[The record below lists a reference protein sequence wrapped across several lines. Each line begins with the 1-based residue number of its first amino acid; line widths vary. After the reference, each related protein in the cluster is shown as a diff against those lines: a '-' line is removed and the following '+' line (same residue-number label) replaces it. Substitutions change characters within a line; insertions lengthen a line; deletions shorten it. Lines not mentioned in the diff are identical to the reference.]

1 MTSRPARI
9 TFNEA
14 VRCARIVG
22 CTIQHIDP
30 DRLKAKPIIFKSR
43 NQILSHISAPALA
56 APVSIFNKKCI
67 VEKLPE
73 ETTING
79 WFIDVNMRLYY
90 ENPKRQVCRTTPI
103 VAIDGNIV
111 TTNSGSIYKL
121 GTVDILIAKHIG
133 NITISDSTP
142 LEEDVIPILVNAAYD
157 VYPIILEKNI

>member
-1 MTSRPARI
+1 MTSRTVRT

-14 VRCARIVG
+14 VQCARIIG

-30 DRLKAKPIIFKSR
+30 IRLKAKPIIFKSR
-43 NQILSHISAPALA
+43 KQILAHISTPAPE
-56 APVSIFNKKCI
+56 PVSIFNKKCI
-67 VEKLPE
+67 VEKLPD

-90 ENPKRQVCRTTPI
+90 ENPKRQVYRTTPI

-121 GTVDILIAKHIG
+121 GIVDILIAKHIG

-142 LEEDVIPILVNAAYD
+142 LEESAIPILVNAAYD

>member
-43 NQILSHISAPALA
+43 NQILSHISAPAPA
-56 APVSIFNKKCI
+56 APASIFTMKGI

-90 ENPKRQVCRTTPI
+90 ENPKRHVCRTTPI

-121 GTVDILIAKHIG
+121 GIVDILIAKHIG

-142 LEEDVIPILVNAAYD
+142 LEEAAIPTLVNAAYD

>member
-1 MTSRPARI
+1 MTSRTLRT

-14 VRCARIVG
+14 VQCARIVG
-22 CTIQHIDP
+22 STIQHINP
-30 DRLKAKPIIFKSR
+30 IRLKAKQIIFKSR
-43 NQILSHISAPALA
+43 NQILDHISG
-56 APVSIFNKKCI
+56 PVTPESIFNKKCN

-90 ENPKRQVCRTTPI
+90 ENPKRQLCRTTPI

-121 GTVDILIAKHIG
+121 GIVDIFITKHIG

-157 VYPIILEKNI
+157 VYPSILEKNI

>member
-1 MTSRPARI
+1 MTIRTLRT

-22 CTIQHIDP
+22 SSIQHIEP
-30 DRLKAKPIIFKSR
+30 IRLKAKPIIFKSR
-43 NQILSHISAPALA
+43 NQILAHISAPA
-56 APVSIFNKKCI
+56 APASIFTMKGI

-111 TTNSGSIYKL
+111 TTDTGSIYKL
-121 GTVDILIAKHIG
+121 GIVDILIAKHIG

>member
-1 MTSRPARI
+1 MTSRTLRT

-14 VRCARIVG
+14 VQCARIVG
-22 CTIQHIDP
+22 STIQHIDP
-30 DRLKAKPIIFKSR
+30 IRLKAKPIIFKSR
-43 NQILSHISAPALA
+43 NQILAHLSAPAT
-56 APVSIFNKKCI
+56 PVSIFNKKCI

-90 ENPKRQVCRTTPI
+90 EDPKRQVCRTTPI

-121 GTVDILIAKHIG
+121 GIVDILITKHIG
-133 NITISDSTP
+133 NITISESTP

>member
-43 NQILSHISAPALA
+43 NQILSHISAPAPA
-56 APVSIFNKKCI
+56 APASIFTMKGI

-90 ENPKRQVCRTTPI
+90 ENQKRQVCRTTPI

-142 LEEDVIPILVNAAYD
+142 LEEDAIPILVNAAYD

>member
-22 CTIQHIDP
+22 CTIQHIPP
-30 DRLKAKPIIFKSR
+30 DRLKAKPILFKPR
-43 NQILSHISAPALA
+43 GQILSAISAPAAASA
-56 APVSIFNKKCI
+56 APAMA
-67 VEKLPE
+67 LMGLG
-73 ETTING
+73 TTING
-79 WFIDVNMRLYY
+79 WYIDVNMRLYY
-90 ENPKRQVCRTTPI
+90 ENQERQVHRTTPI
-103 VAIDGNIV
+103 VSIDGNIV

-142 LEEDVIPILVNAAYD
+142 LEEDAIPILVNAAHD